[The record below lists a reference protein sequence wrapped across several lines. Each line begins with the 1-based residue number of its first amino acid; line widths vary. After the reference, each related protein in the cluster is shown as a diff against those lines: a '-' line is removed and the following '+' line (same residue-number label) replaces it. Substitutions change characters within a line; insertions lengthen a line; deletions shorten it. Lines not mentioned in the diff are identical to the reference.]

1 MKGKIL
7 GYSEA
12 DGSGAISADDGSR
25 HRFTRADWR
34 GDKPPAT
41 GMVVDFE
48 SSEGAAKEIYPVG
61 GAALAALGNINVDLS
76 GLSGSAGGARAT
88 ELFTKSL
95 AVPLALVVLLACF
108 LTALS
113 SPMKGVSLIGLGDA
127 VAELEGAA
135 RMASMM
141 GGGGDSGLGGLGALL
156 ILRFA
161 APLAALWLVW
171 AAWAGKAER
180 LPMLVTGAATI
191 VAALLVVLVRQAVL
205 SAVPDM
211 ARDMMASQIH
221 LGLGVWLLL
230 LSGAGLI
237 AGGLGLIRNPLA
249 RG

>member
-95 AVPLALVVLLACF
+95 ADRKSTRLN
-108 LTALS
+108 S
-113 SPMKGVSLIGLGDA
+113 S
-127 VAELEGAA
+127 
-135 RMASMM
+135 
-141 GGGGDSGLGGLGALL
+141 
-156 ILRFA
+156 
-161 APLAALWLVW
+161 
-171 AAWAGKAER
+171 
-180 LPMLVTGAATI
+180 
-191 VAALLVVLVRQAVL
+191 
-205 SAVPDM
+205 
-211 ARDMMASQIH
+211 H
-221 LGLGVWLLL
+221 
-230 LSGAGLI
+230 
-237 AGGLGLIRNPLA
+237 
-249 RG
+249 